1 MKRVLLPLALL
12 AALVAAAPAFADPP
26 EGGSSE
32 AAQPSAVDSLRAE
45 ELELLKGKFPDWDSW
60 DRERQERV
68 ASRVLRLRR
77 LTPEQREALGD
88 RARRWREHRDE
99 HEQGDHRHAHGRGD
113 ASAYAALVGSLLGD
127 RIAKDLPEDVR
138 ARLARGGLRGGA
150 LGRHLVRAIWPRIA
164 EFEGR
169 RLVESGTSEL
179 PPAFLATDEG
189 RALVAQVE
197 AVKALDPQAPEARE
211 ARARLGQRA
220 IGLKL
225 EHLRRRVGGIPPREA
240 AEKLGQ
246 ALWERW
252 QPVREAALVELREG
266 GGDRLV
272 REFRRFE
279 GAGQVFALERL
290 LSTALAG
297 EEHAEA
303 RGWADKLLRY
313 VLVNTLG
320 ADAAAVEALPPPGD
334 PERTGA
340 LRALLG
346 SSMRNGGPGG
356 RGFGNRRDR
365 GRPWGPGRNGGRDP
379 KDDEN
384 K

>member
-1 MKRVLLPLALL
+1 M
-12 AALVAAAPAFADPP
+12 
-26 EGGSSE
+26 
-32 AAQPSAVDSLRAE
+32 
-45 ELELLKGKFPDWDSW
+45 
-60 DRERQERV
+60 
-68 ASRVLRLRR
+68 
-77 LTPEQREALGD
+77 
-88 RARRWREHRDE
+88 
-99 HEQGDHRHAHGRGD
+99 
-113 ASAYAALVGSLLGD
+113 
-127 RIAKDLPEDVR
+127 
-138 ARLARGGLRGGA
+138 
-150 LGRHLVRAIWPRIA
+150 
-164 EFEGR
+164 
-169 RLVESGTSEL
+169 
-179 PPAFLATDEG
+179 
-189 RALVAQVE
+189 
-197 AVKALDPQAPEARE
+197 
-211 ARARLGQRA
+211 
-220 IGLKL
+220 
-225 EHLRRRVGGIPPREA
+225 
-240 AEKLGQ
+240 
-246 ALWERW
+246 
-252 QPVREAALVELREG
+252 
-266 GGDRLV
+266 